1 MESGTSKIAPIFIFS
16 LPRSGSTLLQK
27 IIASSNEVSTSSEP
41 WILLPLLYSQKEE
54 GTLSEYSH
62 KKAVLALNDVKQR
75 LLDNSKN
82 FDDIL
87 VNFILSVYEGL
98 SNPNSKYFLDKT
110 PRYYLIIEEISN
122 IFPNAKFI
130 FLFRNPLAQFASK
143 MNTHKGRFKTLYSA
157 IVDIGKGPNL
167 LVSGYKQLQEGSIK
181 INYSELVND
190 SKLVIR
196 RIENYL
202 NIKIDESVLNNLSE
216 IDIKGVMGDPT
227 LMANKASKISLT
239 SIDKWKTVFNSPL
252 RRKIAT
258 WYLETIDEEYYRA
271 LGISKAHIKR
281 ELKKVKIEYFKYPK
295 DYFDLVYFFINAKFK
310 PYLFFSKRREWVKNI
325 RLD

>member
-1 MESGTSKIAPIFIFS
+1 MESGTSKITPIFIFS

-41 WILLPLLYSQKEE
+41 WILLPLLHSQKEE

-75 LLDNSKN
+75 LLENSKK

-122 IFPNAKFI
+122 IFPNSKFI

-143 MNTHKGRFKTLYSA
+143 INSHNGRFKTLHSA
-157 IVDIGKGPNL
+157 TVDLVRGPNL
-167 LVSGYKQLQEGSIK
+167 LVSGYKKLQQKSIK
-181 INYSELVND
+181 INYNELVNN
-190 SKLVIR
+190 SKLVIIR
-196 RIENYL
+196 LENYL
-202 NIKIDESVLNNLSE
+202 KIKIDESVLNNLSK
-216 IDIKGVMGDPT
+216 IDIKGEMGDPD
-227 LMANKASKISLT
+227 LMTNKASKISSI

-252 RRKIAT
+252 RKKIAA
-258 WYLETIDEEYYRA
+258 WYLESIDDEYYRD
-271 LGISKAHIKR
+271 LGISKAQIKI
-281 ELKKVKIEYFKYPK
+281 ELKKVKIKYFEYPN
-295 DYFDLVYFFINAKFK
+295 DYFDLLYCYISMRFK
-310 PYLFFSKRREWVKNI
+310 PSLIFSKKFNWTKNI
-325 RLD
+325 RLS

>member
-1 MESGTSKIAPIFIFS
+1 MESGTSKITPIFIFS

-62 KKAVLALNDVKQR
+62 KKAVLALNDVKKR

-82 FDDIL
+82 FDDVL

-143 MNTHKGRFKTLYSA
+143 MNTHKGRFKTLHSD

-202 NIKIDESVLNNLSE
+202 NIKIDESVLNNLSKV
-216 IDIKGVMGDPT
+216 DIKGIMGDPT
-227 LMANKASKISLT
+227 LMANKASKISSI

-258 WYLETIDEEYYRA
+258 RYLETIDEEYYRA
-271 LGISKAHIKR
+271 LGISKAHIKG

-295 DYFDLVYFFINAKFK
+295 DYFDLVYCYISMRFK
-310 PYLFFSKRREWVKNI
+310 PSLIFSKKFNWTKYV
-325 RLD
+325 RLS